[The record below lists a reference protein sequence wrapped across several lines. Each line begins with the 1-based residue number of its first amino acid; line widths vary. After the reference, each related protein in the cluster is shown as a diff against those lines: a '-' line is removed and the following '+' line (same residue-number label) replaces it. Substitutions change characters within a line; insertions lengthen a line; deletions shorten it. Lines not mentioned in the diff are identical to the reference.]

1 MTVRSEVF
9 PQQSRIGLADV
20 LFVFFT
26 CAIMQSATMRMM
38 DDPGLGWHLRYA
50 DQMIEQGGFVYEEP
64 FCYPAAGHRVVQR
77 AWLS

>member
-1 MTVRSEVF
+1 
-9 PQQSRIGLADV
+9 
-20 LFVFFT
+20 
-26 CAIMQSATMRMM
+26 MRMM

-77 AWLS
+77 AWLSDSAPRAPTAGAV